1 MYFSALRSW
10 QNQNSTKGKEI
21 LTHECNDEDAKNDP
35 EDVTEDVH
43 DDDGEE
49 SHRQVELALPLLVLA
64 PAQNLGKCIE
74 AELGISH
81 NFAPMFS
88 VPDDFDVF
96 SGICE
101 GSCRKER

>member
-1 MYFSALRSW
+1 M
-10 QNQNSTKGKEI
+10 
-21 LTHECNDEDAKNDP
+21 
-35 EDVTEDVH
+35 H

-49 SHRQVELALPLLVLA
+49 GHRQVELALPLLVLS
-64 PAQNLGKCIE
+64 PAQNLGKRIE
-74 AELGISH
+74 AELDISH